1 MKKRNTAAY
10 ALITAI
16 ILTLSATGCAKN
28 DTAQGQSVS
37 SGETPSLAVQS
48 GSDADVPDI
57 SSDDASTDTKDIFTE
72 RDLKQTAEEN
82 GATAL
87 TAANNETLTIDSEGV
102 YVFSGSASNCTLRVD
117 AGKEAKVQIV
127 LKGTDITN
135 DNFPC
140 IYVVSAKKV
149 FITTGEN
156 TENDLKV
163 SGEFISDGDTNTDA
177 VIFAKDDI
185 TLNGLGVLNINS
197 AKGNGITGKDDVKF
211 TGGTYSI
218 ITDGNGIE
226 AKDSLSICDGTY
238 NITSAKSAIRCK
250 DKDDTSKGSAY
261 FSGGN
266 FVISAGNNGIQAVT
280 DITVDGGSF
289 DISSSEGIES
299 TVYAQNGGNVTI
311 KASDDG
317 INASDKSSAFTPRVT
332 INGGILNITM
342 GAGDTDAIDVNGS
355 LYINGGEVNI
365 TAQFAFDFDNESVLS
380 GGKVTVNGEEVTEIV
395 NSMSPNGFRGGPG
408 APDGGDFPAPPEFPD
423 GTGFPAPPENN

>member
-10 ALITAI
+10 ALMTAV

-37 SGETPSLAVQS
+37 SGETSSLAVQS
-48 GSDADVPDI
+48 GSAADVPDI

-72 RDLKQTAEEN
+72 RDLKQTADEK
-82 GATAL
+82 GATVL

-238 NITSAKSAIRCK
+238 SITSAKSAIRCK

-280 DITVDGGSF
+280 NITVDGGSF

-332 INGGILNITM
+332 INGGILNITT

-365 TAQFAFDFDNESVLS
+365 TAQFAFDFDNEAVLS

-395 NSMSPNGFRGGPG
+395 NSMFPN
-408 APDGGDFPAPPEFPD
+408 
-423 GTGFPAPPENN
+423 GFPAPPENN

>member
-10 ALITAI
+10 ALMTAV
-16 ILTLSATGCAKN
+16 ILTLSATCCAKN

-37 SGETPSLAVQS
+37 SGETSSLAVKS

-82 GATAL
+82 GATVL

-102 YVFSGSASNCTLRVD
+102 YIFSGSASNCTLRVD

-156 TENDLKV
+156 TENDLNV

-226 AKDSLSICDGTY
+226 ARDSLSICDGTY
-238 NITSAKSAIRCK
+238 SITSAKSAIRCK

-280 DITVDGGSF
+280 NITVDGGSF

-299 TVYAQNGGNVTI
+299 TVYAQNAGNVTI

-332 INGGILNITM
+332 INGGILNITT

-365 TAQFAFDFDNESVLS
+365 TAQFAFDFDNEAVLS

-395 NSMSPNGFRGGPG
+395 NSMFPNGFPGGPG

-423 GTGFPAPPENN
+423 GTEFPAPPENN

>member
-10 ALITAI
+10 ALMTAV
-16 ILTLSATGCAKN
+16 ILTLSATCCAKN

-37 SGETPSLAVQS
+37 SGETSSLAVKS

-82 GATAL
+82 GATVL

-102 YVFSGSASNCTLRVD
+102 YIFSGSASNCTLRVD

-250 DKDDTSKGSAY
+250 DKDDTFKGSAY

-280 DITVDGGSF
+280 NITVDGGSF

-299 TVYAQNGGNVTI
+299 TVYAQNAGNVTI

-332 INGGILNITM
+332 INGGILNITT

-365 TAQFAFDFDNESVLS
+365 TAQFAFDFDNEAVLS

-395 NSMSPNGFRGGPG
+395 NSMSPNGFPGGPG

-423 GTGFPAPPENN
+423 GTEFPAPPENN